1 MIRNQSGLTGLDGA
15 KNRIWLAAF
24 VWHTRFFKSSQP
36 SLIWKLARR
45 ARVGSALFRLGRFL
59 PGPPTAGK
67 AIQPSA
73 ENFPRIIWMYWH
85 DGEGAAPEL
94 VQHCISTW
102 RRHNPDWDVRVLD
115 SSNASDYVDID
126 YVPAGT
132 RLQLVADAL
141 RLELLDRYGGVW
153 ADVTCLCTGPLAD
166 WLMNRLGEGFFAF
179 ERPGPDRPLSN
190 WFLASQ
196 PGSPLVASWVET
208 SRLYW
213 RNGFYSNHIGGGRR
227 DQFVYHYL
235 FEWMINSRKQLR
247 LEWLSVPTLPA
258 GPPHLLQKCLLIL
271 IGLPSWWLPTA
282 TWPGVES
289 GFDQLDHVAIQRLIP
304 DILSSSEVRVHKL
317 DWRLDDALQILN
329 MYDGAEHHVDDRDV
343 P

>member
-1 MIRNQSGLTGLDGA
+1 MIRNQSGLTGLNGA

-24 VWHTRFFKSSQP
+24 VWHTRIVKSKQP
-36 SLIWKLARR
+36 SFAWKLARR
-45 ARVGSALFRLGRFL
+45 AGVGFALFRLGRFI

-85 DGEGAAPEL
+85 DGEDAAPGL
-94 VQHCISTW
+94 VRYCISTW

-179 ERPGPDRPLSN
+179 ARPGPDRPLGN
-190 WFLASQ
+190 WFLASL
-196 PGSPLVASWVET
+196 PGSPLVASWLEV

-213 RNGFYSNHIGGGRR
+213 RNGFQSNHIGETGRR
-227 DQFVYHYL
+227 DQFIYHYL
-235 FEWMINSRKQLR
+235 FEWMINSRRQLHSQ
-247 LEWLSVPTLPA
+247 WLSVPTLPA
-258 GPPHLLQKCLLIL
+258 GPPHRLQMEIKRHSVF
-271 IGLPSWWLPTA
+271 PSWRP
-282 TWPGVES
+282 P
-289 GFDQLDHVAIQRLIP
+289 VASLIP
-304 DILSSSEVRVHKL
+304 DILSSPDVRVHKL
-317 DWRLDDALQILN
+317 DWRLDDALQILSI
-329 MYDGAEHHVDDRDV
+329 YDGTEHNVDHRDE